1 MKPLAPIEGAVR
13 VVRVWDLPTR
23 LFHWALLVLVAGAWV
38 SRRYAEHLGD
48 HSLVWHRWTGYA
60 ILTLLVFRLIWGGVG
75 SSTARFSS
83 FLRGPAAAARYLAAL
98 LRGRERRYLGHN
110 PLGTWMIVAL
120 FLVLVGQA
128 VLGLLLLDSDGFVG
142 GPLNRLVADE
152 TAQMFARWH
161 GKGFNII
168 LLLAAIHIVVNSG
181 YELIKRDP
189 LVRAMISGRKPAGP
203 YEDAPEAVIA
213 AHANLK
219 GLACL
224 ALAAAI
230 VLGGITLLGGRL

>member
-1 MKPLAPIEGAVR
+1 MTVLPPDQGAGR

-23 LFHWALLVLVAGAWV
+23 LFHWALLLLVATAWLT
-38 SRRYAEHLGD
+38 RRYADSIGD
-48 HSLVWHRWTGYA
+48 HNLTWHRWNGYA
-60 ILTLLVFRLIWGGVG
+60 ILTLLVFRLLWGVVG

-83 FLRGPAAAARYLAAL
+83 FLRGPMAAARYLADL
-98 LRGRERRYLGHN
+98 LRGRERHYLGHN

-120 FLVLVGQA
+120 FAALAAQA
-128 VLGLLLLDSDGFVG
+128 MLGLMLLDSDGFIG
-142 GPLNRLVADE
+142 GPLSRLVADE
-152 TAQMFARWH
+152 TAQMFGRWH
-161 GKGFNII
+161 AQGFNVI
-168 LLLAAIHIVVNSG
+168 LLLAAIHILANSG
-181 YELIKRDP
+181 YALIKRDP
-189 LVRAMISGRKPAGP
+189 LVRAMISGRKPAAA

-224 ALAAAI
+224 AAAAAI